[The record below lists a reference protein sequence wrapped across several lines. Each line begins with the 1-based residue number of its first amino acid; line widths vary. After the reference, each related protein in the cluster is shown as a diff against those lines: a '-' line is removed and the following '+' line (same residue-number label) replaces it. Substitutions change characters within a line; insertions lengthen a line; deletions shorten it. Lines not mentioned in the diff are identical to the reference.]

1 MTTNNPHI
9 GSSLDDFLIEEG
21 RLEEATDTAIK
32 RVLIWQLQKAVEEK
46 GLSKAALATRIGTSR
61 TQIDRLFDPDN
72 TRVTLHS
79 LQRVASSIGRRLK
92 LELV

>member
-1 MTTNNPHI
+1 MSDNPHV

-32 RVLIWQLQKAVEEK
+32 RVLIWQLQEALEAQ
-46 GLSKAALATRIGTSR
+46 GLSKAALASRMGTSR
-61 TQIDRLFDPDN
+61 TQIDRLLDPDN

-79 LQRVASSIGRRLK
+79 LQRAASCIGRRLK

>member
-1 MTTNNPHI
+1 MSNNPHI
-9 GSSLDDFLIEEG
+9 GSSLEDFLIEED

-32 RVLIWQLQKAVEEK
+32 RALIWQLEEAVKEQ
-46 GLSKAALATRIGTSR
+46 GLSKSALASRMGTSR

-79 LQRVASSIGRRLK
+79 LQRAASCIGRRLK

>member
-1 MTTNNPHI
+1 VSDNPHV

-32 RVLIWQLQKAVEEK
+32 RVLIWQLQEALEAQ
-46 GLSKAALATRIGTSR
+46 GLSKAALASRMGTSR
-61 TQIDRLFDPDN
+61 TQIDRLLDPDN

-79 LQRVASSIGRRLK
+79 LQRAASCVGRRLK